1 MANERS
7 RRANAGSKMASLM
20 NSMEEDDFYKDTY
33 GGFAEEENDKEYAYL
48 SPQEDDVVDSDF
60 SIDENDEP
68 KSDPEAEEGPK
79 KAKRALGVQTKAYKE
94 PKRNK
99 DGSIKRPV
107 AKPPQQQPVKN
118 KPRPQIKAVLLTEFG
133 RKYTRAST
141 VNKTAETA
149 KRQKERIAKAKKLLR
164 KKAKMTKKVDREL
177 TQEEKLEEAK
187 LTEKINIESLKK
199 YEQMELENKKK
210 AVRLSKKTVQGPF
223 IRYRSVAMPHIQDKI
238 NVEEI
243 VEDEKSESQER
254 TFLTFS
260 DHGSYREA
268 FPLQQ
273 RRLTQ
278 NRICPITRL
287 PAKYFDPVTQH
298 PYANLQAFRILR
310 ETYYNQLE
318 QKGDKNDPEVAA
330 WLEWRQK
337 NKPNKSSLLNP
348 ISRPAPQAFANLLLN
363 SAQPVRQAPASAPA
377 SATSSPVGKLTAV
390 IRAGQQ
396 PAVAAVPSVAAAA
409 VSAARPVIQQQKV
422 HIQAGQPQQ
431 SIVLPVRTTPLT
443 STSAPVS
450 SISVP
455 VTSIAHAANLPTHP
469 AGAIQTVK
477 IGGGQAQVI
486 QFNHFVFTI
495 CRHSQFPFGFFRL
508 TWLVFQEPLAQL
520 L

>member
-7 RRANAGSKMASLM
+7 RRFNAGAKMASLM

-33 GGFAEEENDKEYAYL
+33 GGFAEEEDDKEFAYL

-68 KSDPEAEEGPK
+68 KSDPEAEDGPK

-99 DGSIKRPV
+99 DGSIKRPTQ
-107 AKPPQQQPVKN
+107 KQPQQQQSVKQS

-164 KKAKMTKKVDREL
+164 KKGKMTKKVDRDL

-187 LTEKINIESLKK
+187 LTEKVNIESLKK
-199 YEQMELENKKK
+199 YEQMELENKRK

-337 NKPNKSSLLNP
+337 NKPNKSSLLNS
-348 ISRPAPQAFANLLLN
+348 ISRPAAAPQSFANLLLN
-363 SAQPVRQAPASAPA
+363 SAQPMRQVPAASAPA
-377 SATSSPVGKLTAV
+377 SVTSSPVGKLTAV
-390 IRAGQQ
+390 IRAQQ
-396 PAVAAVPSVAAAA
+396 PQHAVVSGAVPTAAAAA
-409 VSAARPVIQQQKV
+409 VSAAARPVIQQQKV

-455 VTSIAHAANLPTHP
+455 VTSIAHLPTHP
-469 AGAIQTVK
+469 TGAIQTVK
-477 IGGGQAQVI
+477 IGGGQAQVWTSEI
-486 QFNHFVFTI
+486 LKMRSVLKI
-495 CRHSQFPFGFFRL
+495 FF
-508 TWLVFQEPLAQL
+508 FAIF
-520 L
+520 

>member
-1 MANERS
+1 
-7 RRANAGSKMASLM
+7 MASLM

-33 GGFAEEENDKEYAYL
+33 GGFAEEEDDKEFAYL

-68 KSDPEAEEGPK
+68 KSDPEAEDGPK

-99 DGSIKRPV
+99 DGSIKRPTSQ
-107 AKPPQQQPVKN
+107 KQPQESVNKS
-118 KPRPQIKAVLLTEFG
+118 KPRPQLKAVLLTEFG

-164 KKAKMTKKVDREL
+164 KKGKITKKVDRDL

-187 LTEKINIESLKK
+187 LTEKVNIESLKK
-199 YEQMELENKKK
+199 YEQMELENKRK

-260 DHGSYREA
+260 DHGSYRDA

-278 NRICPITRL
+278 NRTCPITRL

-363 SAQPVRQAPASAPA
+363 SAQPVRQVPASAPA
-377 SATSSPVGKLTAV
+377 SVTSSPVGKLTAV
-390 IRAGQQ
+390 IRAQQ
-396 PAVAAVPSVAAAA
+396 PHAVVSAAVPTAAAA
-409 VSAARPVIQQQKV
+409 VAAASAAARPVIQQQKV

-455 VTSIAHAANLPTHP
+455 VTSIAHLPTHP

-477 IGGGQAQVI
+477 IGGGQAQV
-486 QFNHFVFTI
+486 
-495 CRHSQFPFGFFRL
+495 
-508 TWLVFQEPLAQL
+508 
-520 L
+520 